1 MRRLF
6 QFAVPGLLVGLGLLI
21 NTTASFGKAEYA
33 KTTKKG
39 CATCHTDFKAKPK
52 ELTEAGKY
60 YKEKKTLD
68 GYTGK

>member
-6 QFAVPGLLVGLGLLI
+6 QLAVPAAILGVGLFF
-21 NTTASFGKAEYA
+21 TTASFGKVEYA
-33 KTTKKG
+33 KATKKG
-39 CATCHTDFKAKPK
+39 CSTCHVDSKAKPK

-60 YKEKKTLD
+60 YKDKKTLD